1 MNGNDETGC
10 SKPLIYYHL
19 LSMFGIAVDR
29 KGHVQYQPPKLLHAA
44 RRTTSQ
50 ASVKYRLVY
59 LCLCGTT
66 IEIGFDRYL
75 YYRVYGQFQSVPVSA
90 RSSKTEEIACSKNSL
105 RWNVQEWIFFGYHS
119 SRLLHASM
127 HIVLQNKMFA
137 CISTSTVHG
146 TWPVL

>member
-1 MNGNDETGC
+1 
-10 SKPLIYYHL
+10 
-19 LSMFGIAVDR
+19 MFGIAVDR

-75 YYRVYGQFQSVPVSA
+75 YYQVYGQFQSVPVSA

-105 RWNVQEWIFFGYHS
+105 RGNLQE
-119 SRLLHASM
+119 
-127 HIVLQNKMFA
+127 
-137 CISTSTVHG
+137 
-146 TWPVL
+146 